1 MEGHGKPQDQRRS
14 RTARHTPPKQ
24 WYILIAI
31 NHYIQG
37 TKARVSDKGETY
49 RVGHLN
55 GCVNDIEMVENY
67 LLQERGAKAE
77 SIFKLISQH
86 ADRDDWDTAGPVGDR
101 KFWPTYSNI
110 IDLFMQ
116 ITKKARPGDLVYIH
130 YAGHGGSTK
139 PTLYPILKGKDQV
152 DESLVPCD
160 INTEEGQYIRDLEM
174 AVYLGRMVKKNLIVT
189 IILDSCHSSSAT
201 RSAKPGYDTPRAVP
215 HVDATPG
222 AIPAFTEEEIVAE
235 GISVPTDGQRSS
247 YTEAEESFKL
257 AVKGYE
263 MIAACRFD
271 QTAKEVRMEDDFQKH
286 GIFTYNFIK
295 TLKESGGAISHM
307 AVFNRLLKL
316 IDMKGK
322 DQVPVFAGN
331 GERLLFDSRSQEDI
345 PSTVGVKD
353 WEKDGEDTYIT
364 LTVGRLQ
371 GTVVDAEFLLFPWN
385 AVDYTPTPTTPR
397 VFVTYVDEMFSKA
410 KFINSLLSQD
420 DIESVVY
427 RAVPIKS
434 PVEPLK
440 VYLMRAEI
448 HSADNHDQE
457 FKKLQE
463 LEAQLSGGASRDMDL
478 PVTLVASGWDADYHI
493 GVENSRYVLRTTTG
507 SNDVPHFPSIDRAP
521 HFLAA
526 LGHLAKFRMV
536 KNLENENENELHEH
550 YEFSVTHKPAGEPSY
565 NCLTWRRRIYGC

>member
-1 MEGHGKPQDQRRS
+1 MEGHGDQRRIG
-14 RTARHTPPKQ
+14 TARHAPPRQ
-24 WYILIAI
+24 WYILIGI

-37 TKARVSDKGETY
+37 SKARVSDKGETY

-55 GCVNDIEMVENY
+55 GCVNDIEMVEKY

-110 IDLFMQ
+110 VDLFMQ
-116 ITKKARPGDLVYIH
+116 ITKKARSGDLVYIH

-139 PTLYPILKGKDQV
+139 PTLYPILKGNDQV

-160 INTEEGQYIRDLEM
+160 INTEEGRYIRDLEM
-174 AVYLGRMVKKNLIVT
+174 AVYLRRMVKKNLIVT

-201 RSAKPGYDTPRAVP
+201 RAAKPEDGASRAVP
-215 HVDATPG
+215 YVDATPG
-222 AIPAFTEEEIVAE
+222 ATPVFTEAEIVAE
-235 GISVPTDGQRSS
+235 GISVPTGGQRSS
-247 YTEAEESFKL
+247 YAETEESFKL
-257 AVKGYE
+257 AVRGYE

-271 QTAKEVRMEDDFQKH
+271 QTAKEVRMDGDFQKH

-331 GERLLFDSRSQEDI
+331 GERLLFDSRSQEDM
-345 PSTVGVKD
+345 PATVGVKD

-371 GTVVDAEFLLFPWN
+371 GTVEDAEYLLFPWN

-397 VFVTYVDEMFSKA
+397 VYVTYVDEMFSKA
-410 KFINSLLSQD
+410 KFVNSCLNQD

-427 RAVPIKS
+427 RAVPTKS

-440 VYLMRAEI
+440 VYLVKEV
-448 HSADNHDQE
+448 NHDQE
-457 FKKLQE
+457 FKKIQE
-463 LEAQLSGGASRDMDL
+463 LETQLSGGASRDMDL

-493 GVENSRYVLRTTTG
+493 GVENSRYVLRASTTG
-507 SNDVPHFPSIDRAP
+507 SSYDVPHFPSTDKAP
-521 HFLAA
+521 HFAAA

-550 YEFSVTHKPAGEPSY
+550 YEFSVTHKPAGE
-565 NCLTWRRRIYGC
+565 LTWKENLCVEY